1 MEYYNF
7 LVISLCALFYTLIL
21 QAKELQ
27 MLQQN
32 SYRNTR
38 YLKWLKKN
46 ALTFSRICDTVL
58 LALLFIFKNYP
69 VIFYLAAIYFLKST
83 LLEGAIQKILS
94 VFDLSSHFDDFTN
107 GILDVSNVVYYL
119 TVIGLFLF
127 FTVQSIQKRRWS

>member
-7 LVISLCALFYTLIL
+7 LIISLCALFYTLIL

-46 ALTFSRICDTVL
+46 ALTFSRICDIVL
-58 LALLFIFKNYP
+58 LVFLFVLKNYP
-69 VIFYLAAIYFLKST
+69 VVFYLAAIYFLIKGIVTTRKKSKKR
-83 LLEGAIQKILS
+83 L
-94 VFDLSSHFDDFTN
+94 VFTARA
-107 GILDVSNVVYYL
+107 
-119 TVIGLFLF
+119 
-127 FTVQSIQKRRWS
+127 KRL

>member
-58 LALLFIFKNYP
+58 LSLLFIFKNYP
-69 VIFYLAAIYFLKST
+69 VIFYLDA
-83 LLEGAIQKILS
+83 
-94 VFDLSSHFDDFTN
+94 FDLVPFGLIIFSITMF
-107 GILDVSNVVYYL
+107 LL
-119 TVIGLFLF
+119 LFLAF
-127 FTVQSIQKRRWS
+127 

>member
-58 LALLFIFKNYP
+58 LALLFIFKNYLSGSDLFP
-69 VIFYLAAIYFLKST
+69 NQRNHRNP
-83 LLEGAIQKILS
+83 EKI
-94 VFDLSSHFDDFTN
+94 
-107 GILDVSNVVYYL
+107 
-119 TVIGLFLF
+119 
-127 FTVQSIQKRRWS
+127 